1 VPGVY
6 LAGDGAGIMGADAAE
21 LAGERAALALLQD
34 RGIAVDAA
42 RVAQIEA
49 ELARI
54 GAFRLGLERAFPFP
68 ERWAA
73 TAPDDW

>member
-1 VPGVY
+1 
-6 LAGDGAGIMGADAAE
+6 
-21 LAGERAALALLQD
+21 AGERAALALLQD

-42 RVAQIEA
+42 RVTQIEA

-73 TAPDDW
+73 TAPDDLVICRCENIRAGELRAAVREKG